1 MNNRIKFI
9 VKQNDCE
16 YRIWFSKLI
25 PDDDYWTE
33 CGLGTDDWGWN
44 EHLSWSWDK
53 HTEKIEKDQLDNYV
67 KAKYKNV
74 KEVI

>member
-33 CGLGTDDWGWN
+33 CGSGTGDWGWH

-53 HTEKIEKDQLDNYV
+53 HT
-67 KAKYKNV
+67 
-74 KEVI
+74 